1 MTRDEL
7 LRRANEF
14 EKLGRSLQEHARS
27 LRSLSPTVEQKRLF
41 WPESANDLELVAE
54 ALLAARIQRL
64 HYLDESLFGEPAWDM
79 LLILFRAFKSGD
91 RVTVGEVCQSSGT
104 FMLTARRWLGI
115 LIDLGLVQI
124 DDDVGNDELSSSQ
137 LTELGE
143 MRMTSILVGVQDEFL
158 QRGCLALD
166 TT

>member
-1 MTRDEL
+1 MNCCTART
-7 LRRANEF
+7 EF

-79 LLILFRAFKSGD
+79 LLILFRAFKSGGPRD
-91 RVTVGEVCQSSGT
+91 G
-104 FMLTARRWLGI
+104 W
-115 LIDLGLVQI
+115 
-124 DDDVGNDELSSSQ
+124 
-137 LTELGE
+137 
-143 MRMTSILVGVQDEFL
+143 
-158 QRGCLALD
+158 
-166 TT
+166 